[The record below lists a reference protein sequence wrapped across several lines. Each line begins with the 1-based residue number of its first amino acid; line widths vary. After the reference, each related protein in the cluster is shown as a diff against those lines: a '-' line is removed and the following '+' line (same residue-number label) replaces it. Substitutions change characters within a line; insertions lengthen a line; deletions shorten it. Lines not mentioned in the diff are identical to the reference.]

1 MNSRQKEKIT
11 ALARGIKA
19 SDEQAFSELF
29 HRTYPRLVK
38 FAWRYTRA
46 KPPAKDIVQE
56 SFVKLWEKRKYIDPD
71 QSLMAYLFK
80 IVRNQSLNML
90 RDRAPINIT
99 IDDLPEAALKSD
111 EPAPDNS
118 PPGDNPGKRMLGYI
132 DQLPARQ
139 REAIRL
145 SRFEGFDHEEI
156 ACIMNISPRT
166 VNNHIVVALK
176 ELRGNW
182 NDYKNNNI
190 RYDSKKAK

>member
-1 MNSRQKEKIT
+1 MDYRHKEEI
-11 ALARGIKA
+11 AVLARSIKA
-19 SDEQAFSELF
+19 SDEQAFSVLF

-38 FAWRYTRA
+38 FAWRYTQA

-56 SFVKLWEKRKYIDPD
+56 SFIKLWEKRQMIDPN

-90 RDRAPINIT
+90 RDGASANIAL
-99 IDDLPEAALKSD
+99 DDLPESALKAGEPMPDNNSTGD
-111 EPAPDNS
+111 EPS
-118 PPGDNPGKRMLGYI
+118 QEMLGWI

-166 VNNHIVVALK
+166 VNNHIVAALK
-176 ELRGNW
+176 TLRENW
-182 NDYKNNNI
+182 NDYKNTNTH
-190 RYDSKKAK
+190 YDSKKAK